1 MKHTKYAEIVKADA
15 MVQAEL
21 GIVTKDK
28 LSGSYQQFC
37 LFQENICWVDIVGF
51 LLEKLSLFNKRLIAA
66 REVDDIARLQG
77 QITEIRQLIDL
88 PRIIAEELKRETK
101 NETTITK

>member
-21 GIVTKDK
+21 GIITKDK

-37 LFQENICWVDIVGF
+37 LFQENICWVDKIGRAHV
-51 LLEKLSLFNKRLIAA
+51 
-66 REVDDIARLQG
+66 
-77 QITEIRQLIDL
+77 
-88 PRIIAEELKRETK
+88 
-101 NETTITK
+101 